1 MLNCKD
7 YAEFKKEYLK
17 MRIDDNLFIRPHLVV
32 IQIGDNAASNSYI
45 KGKQKDCEEVGI
57 EFEHIKLDFNA
68 PQDNLEDIIS
78 ALNAR
83 HDVDGIILQLPVP
96 EHIDV
101 KRIQKLIDPA
111 KDVDGFNP
119 ESHFQPCTPLG
130 VINYLKYNGYEFR
143 GKNACVI
150 GRSDIVGK
158 PLAKMLL
165 DLDCTVT
172 ICHSKSDLDSVIPCQ
187 DIIFTCI
194 DKIEFFDKDFFA
206 PYQDVIDI
214 GLGRGKDG
222 KLHGN
227 LTTEAYEQ
235 LCKWKLERQDR
246 LYTDIF
252 GCFVIS
258 GTGGVGLLTRL
269 ELLNNTFQA
278 MVERRLK

>member
-1 MLNCKD
+1 MISCKD
-7 YAEFKKEYLK
+7 YAALKKEELK
-17 MRIDDNLFIRPHLVV
+17 MKIDERVIIRPQLAV
-32 IQIGDNAASNSYI
+32 IQIGDNPASNSYI

-57 EFEHIKLDFNA
+57 FFSHYKFSNDISNDELKEFILD
-68 PQDNLEDIIS
+68 
-78 ALNAR
+78 LNENPIYN
-83 HDVDGIILQLPVP
+83 GIILQLPVP
-96 EHIDV
+96 SHIDV
-101 KRIQKLIDPA
+101 KDIQRLIDSD

-119 ESHFQPCTPLG
+119 DSSFQPCTPLG
-130 VINYLKYNGYEFR
+130 VINYLKFNGYHFR

-172 ICHSKSDLDSVIPCQ
+172 VCHSKSDLRSVLPCQ

-194 DKIEFFDKDFFA
+194 NQIEFFDETYFA

-214 GLGRGKDG
+214 GLGKGTDG

-227 LTTEAYEQ
+227 LTEAAYLQQKE
-235 LCKWKLERQDR
+235 
-246 LYTDIF
+246 YT
-252 GCFVIS
+252 GTNNSVVIS

-269 ELLNNTFQA
+269 ELLNNTYKA
-278 MVERRLK
+278 MIERRLK

>member
-1 MLNCKD
+1 MISCKD
-7 YAEFKKEYLK
+7 YAALKKEELK
-17 MRIDDNLFIRPHLVV
+17 TKIDEHIIIRPYLAV
-32 IQIGDNAASNSYI
+32 IQIGDDPASNSYI
-45 KGKQKDCEEVGI
+45 KGKQRDCEEVGI
-57 EFEHIKLDFNA
+57 FFSHYRFSSDISHDELKEFIADLN
-68 PQDNLEDIIS
+68 EDPIY
-78 ALNAR
+78 N
-83 HDVDGIILQLPVP
+83 GIILQLPVP

-119 ESHFQPCTPLG
+119 DSSFQPCTPLG
-130 VINYLKYNGYEFR
+130 VINYLKFNGYHFR

-150 GRSDIVGK
+150 GRSDIVGT

-172 ICHSKSDLDSVIPCQ
+172 VCHSKSDLRSVLPCQ

-194 DKIEFFDKDFFA
+194 NQIEFFDETYFA

-214 GLGRGKDG
+214 GLGKGTDG

-227 LTTEAYEQ
+227 LTEAAYLQQKE
-235 LCKWKLERQDR
+235 
-246 LYTDIF
+246 YT
-252 GCFVIS
+252 GTNNSVVIS

-269 ELLNNTFQA
+269 ELLNNTYKA
-278 MVERRLK
+278 MIERRLK

>member
-1 MLNCKD
+1 MLSCKD
-7 YAEFKKEYLK
+7 YAERKKEDLK
-17 MRIDDNLFIRPHLVV
+17 MRIVDYISVRPHLTVV
-32 IQIGDNAASNSYI
+32 QIGDDAASNSYI
-45 KGKQKDCEEVGI
+45 KGKKKDCEEVEI
-57 EFEHIKLDFNA
+57 EFEHIKLNSDIS
-68 PQDNLEDIIS
+68 QEDIEDCITT
-78 ALNAR
+78 LNIR
-83 HDVDGIILQLPVP
+83 RDVDGIILQLPVP
-96 EHIDV
+96 NHIDV
-101 KRIQKLIDPA
+101 KKIQRLIDPT

-130 VINYLKYNGYEFR
+130 VVNYLKYNCYEFQ

-165 DLDCTVT
+165 DLNCTVT
-172 ICHSKSDLDSVIPCQ
+172 ICHSKSDLRAVLPCQ

-194 DKIEFFDKDFFA
+194 DKIEFFGDDYFA

-227 LTTEAYEQ
+227 LTEKAYENQ
-235 LCKWKLERQDR
+235 KR
-246 LYTDIF
+246 YTGIENTF
-252 GCFVIS
+252 AIS

-278 MVERRLK
+278 MTERR

>member
-1 MLNCKD
+1 MISCKD
-7 YAEFKKEYLK
+7 YAALKKEELK
-17 MRIDDNLFIRPHLVV
+17 MKIDERIIVRPQLAV
-32 IQIGDNAASNSYI
+32 IQIGDNPASNSYI

-57 EFEHIKLDFNA
+57 FFSHYKFSSDISHDELKEFIADLN
-68 PQDNLEDIIS
+68 EDPIY
-78 ALNAR
+78 N
-83 HDVDGIILQLPVP
+83 GIILQLPVP
-96 EHIDV
+96 SHIDV
-101 KRIQKLIDPA
+101 KDIQRLIDPA

-119 ESHFQPCTPLG
+119 DSSFQPCTPLG
-130 VINYLKYNGYEFR
+130 VINYLKFNGYHFG

-172 ICHSKSDLDSVIPCQ
+172 VCHSKSDLRSVLPCQ

-194 DKIEFFDKDFFA
+194 NQIEFFDETYFA

-214 GLGRGKDG
+214 GLGKGTDG

-227 LTTEAYEQ
+227 LTEAAYLQQKE
-235 LCKWKLERQDR
+235 
-246 LYTDIF
+246 YT
-252 GCFVIS
+252 GTNNSVVIS

-269 ELLNNTFQA
+269 ELLNNTYKA
-278 MVERRLK
+278 MIGRRLK

>member
-1 MLNCKD
+1 MISCKD
-7 YAEFKKEYLK
+7 YAALKKEELK
-17 MRIDDNLFIRPHLVV
+17 MKIDERVIIRPQLAV
-32 IQIGDNAASNSYI
+32 IQIGDNLASNSYI

-57 EFEHIKLDFNA
+57 FFSHYRFSSDISHDELKEFIADLN
-68 PQDNLEDIIS
+68 EDPIC
-78 ALNAR
+78 
-83 HDVDGIILQLPVP
+83 DGIILQLPVP
-96 EHIDV
+96 SHIDV
-101 KRIQKLIDPA
+101 KDIQRLIDSD

-119 ESHFQPCTPLG
+119 DSSFQPCTPLG
-130 VINYLKYNGYEFR
+130 VINYLKFNGYHFR

-172 ICHSKSDLDSVIPCQ
+172 VCHSKSDLRSVLPCQ

-194 DKIEFFDKDFFA
+194 NQIEFFDETYFA

-214 GLGRGKDG
+214 GLGKGTDG

-227 LTTEAYEQ
+227 LTEAAYLQQKE
-235 LCKWKLERQDR
+235 
-246 LYTDIF
+246 YT
-252 GCFVIS
+252 GTNNSVVIS

-269 ELLNNTFQA
+269 ELLNNTYKA
-278 MVERRLK
+278 MIERRLK